1 MTARSPTSLPLRGH
15 LHPRRWVAPLA
26 AFTMA
31 IMLGIYVRSSIRQ
44 ARRERD
50 HLREFSSEAK
60 AHKNDAAKPSQTDRF
75 RSN

>member
-1 MTARSPTSLPLRGH
+1 MSLPSQSH

-31 IMLGIYVRSSIRQ
+31 ITLGLYVRAFIRQ

-50 HLREFSSEAK
+50 RIRANSTEETSLINNNGKSK
-60 AHKNDAAKPSQTDRF
+60 
-75 RSN
+75 